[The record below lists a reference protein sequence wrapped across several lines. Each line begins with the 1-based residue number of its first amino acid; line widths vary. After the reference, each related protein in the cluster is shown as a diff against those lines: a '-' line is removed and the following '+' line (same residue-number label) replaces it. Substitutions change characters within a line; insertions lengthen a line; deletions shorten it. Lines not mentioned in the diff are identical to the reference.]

1 MLSVS
6 TKQGSL
12 HSYLMKVPCLCAGW
26 DTKVAFLA
34 SLRELCV
41 TDRSVHPQ
49 KTVLRTQFD
58 FIRRHFCAPNFIL
71 DSRPR
76 RFFALY
82 SAAESSFPDSGLL
95 TESRARLWAQCG

>member
-34 SLRELCV
+34 SLRATELAARAAFRHV
-41 TDRSVHPQ
+41 ATFAPTLTRSP
-49 KTVLRTQFD
+49 T
-58 FIRRHFCAPNFIL
+58 A
-71 DSRPR
+71 
-76 RFFALY
+76 
-82 SAAESSFPDSGLL
+82 SSEKH
-95 TESRARLWAQCG
+95 TMQVESRSSSLSRSASST

>member
-41 TDRSVHPQ
+41 TDR
-49 KTVLRTQFD
+49 
-58 FIRRHFCAPNFIL
+58 
-71 DSRPR
+71 
-76 RFFALY
+76 
-82 SAAESSFPDSGLL
+82 
-95 TESRARLWAQCG
+95 